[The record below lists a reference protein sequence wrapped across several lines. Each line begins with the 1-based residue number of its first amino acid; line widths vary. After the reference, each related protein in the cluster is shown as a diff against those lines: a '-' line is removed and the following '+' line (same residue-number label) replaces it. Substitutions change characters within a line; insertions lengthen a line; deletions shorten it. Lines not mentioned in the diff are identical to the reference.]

1 MKNVTT
7 PFSIIAADIDGLK
20 LINDAFGHDRGD
32 LVLKLTGQILKST
45 VEDSGVIFRTGGDEF
60 YILLQNT
67 NNDNLKKIIDRIQ
80 SSISKKSLAKV
91 LII

>member
-60 YILLQNT
+60 YIFFENINTDTRRKTMIRAFVGFQNGAWC
-67 NNDNLKKIIDRIQ
+67 L
-80 SSISKKSLAKV
+80 V
-91 LII
+91 GV